1 MNFPFCF
8 GWKNREQYNLTTQRN
23 TPPTLITL
31 PLTTML
37 AAAQKEAKSL
47 SMPPEWTSQGGSVC
61 SLAKAHSGEA
71 PQEAID
77 ISVIR
82 DIDLMQGGEYVL
94 L

>member
-1 MNFPFCF
+1 
-8 GWKNREQYNLTTQRN
+8 
-23 TPPTLITL
+23 
-31 PLTTML
+31 
-37 AAAQKEAKSL
+37 
-47 SMPPEWTSQGGSVC
+47 MPPERTSQGGSVC
-61 SLAKAHSGEA
+61 SLAKVHSGEA